1 MDKAIEEIVE
11 ELRYFER
18 LVTESEERLK
28 LKEGEDGVLVN
39 AAHRAWMVGYRDT
52 LRHLFDVC
60 EEIQR
65 RSKRESNLYHLEVY
79 KMREDAWKLLRAIYL
94 QIC

>member
-11 ELRYFER
+11 ELRYFEK

-28 LKEGEDGVLVN
+28 LKQGEDSVLVN
-39 AAHRAWMVGYRDT
+39 ASHRAWMVGYRDT

-60 EEIQR
+60 EEIQKK
-65 RSKRESNLYHLEVY
+65 SKRESNLYHLEIY
-79 KMREDAWKLLRAIYL
+79 KMREDAVTLLRKIYL